1 MEPFEFDTHRAPQS
15 RAGKR
20 NGKRF
25 RRARHRGRMTPAE
38 ALRLST
44 RTRRKG
50 WFQTKSITRFHRRKW
65 YWSDQWSSEQ

>member
-1 MEPFEFDTHRAPQS
+1 MPQ
-15 RAGKR
+15 
-20 NGKRF
+20 
-25 RRARHRGRMTPAE
+25 AE
-38 ALRLST
+38 AQGLST